1 MSVCC
6 FDPIGIDTKQHSLW
20 GMHFNKHSS
29 KETYYKLAV
38 YTVVLWLGDKTLKII
53 TVKEIFLDRNMK
65 HGPYK
70 VDITHSIFD
79 RQHERPLTIRIDG
92 ITYIT

>member
-1 MSVCC
+1 
-6 FDPIGIDTKQHSLW
+6 
-20 GMHFNKHSS
+20 MHFNKHSS

-38 YTVVLWLGDKTLKII
+38 YTVVLWLGDKALKII
-53 TVKEIFLDRNMK
+53 TLKEVFLDRNMK

-79 RQHERPLTIRIDG
+79 RRHERPLTIRIDG